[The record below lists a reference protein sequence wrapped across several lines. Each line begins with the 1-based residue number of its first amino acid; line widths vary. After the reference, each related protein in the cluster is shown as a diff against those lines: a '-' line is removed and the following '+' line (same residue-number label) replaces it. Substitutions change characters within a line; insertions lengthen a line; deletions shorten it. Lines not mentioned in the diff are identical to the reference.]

1 MSTGTVA
8 ADHLSSLSEV
18 QSFVHDLRNP
28 LAAIHGSAEL
38 LVRSSLSQPQVHRLA
53 QNMYCASLRMSELL
67 EQCLDHSRSG
77 DRNLEI
83 SDLRD
88 IVAGA
93 VNRVA
98 ISAELQS
105 VDVEQDIPECVS
117 LAMDRRRIQRVLVT
131 LMVNALEAM
140 PHGGIITV
148 SAVAGRR
155 SVLIR
160 IRDTGPGIAPEIRD
174 RLFQPYATAGKA
186 NGVGLGLAFS
196 RRVVIEHGGEI
207 WAESTR
213 RGACFVM
220 RLPRTSAKRRAAS
233 R

>member
-1 MSTGTVA
+1 
-8 ADHLSSLSEV
+8 
-18 QSFVHDLRNP
+18 
-28 LAAIHGSAEL
+28 
-38 LVRSSLSQPQVHRLA
+38 
-53 QNMYCASLRMSELL
+53 MSELL

-77 DRNLEI
+77 NRNLEI

-93 VNRVA
+93 VNRIA

-117 LAMDRRRIQRVLVT
+117 LTMDRRRIQRVLVT

-160 IRDTGPGIAPEIRD
+160 IRDTGPGIAPEIKD
-174 RLFQPYATAGKA
+174 RLFQPYATAGKP

-207 WAESTR
+207 WAKSTP

-220 RLPRTSAKRRAAS
+220 RLPRTNAKRTAS